1 MQDEWLYSIL
11 LLEGRYIVVVVV
23 VVVGIQH
30 CYTIMEFLK
39 ATTKPNFQEKL

>member
-11 LLEGRYIVVVVV
+11 LLEGSRYIV